1 MVKNRIHAAIAGAT
15 GFVGLDL
22 INILSNHPN
31 VIIRYLCAQK
41 NLGKKINTFDKRI
54 KKLPKISNLKK
65 VNWEQIDVLFLSLPN
80 GEAQK
85 IINKLYLKYKHL
97 KFVDLSADFRLKN
110 FNTFRKYYGKVH
122 KAKKLIKNQ
131 FILYPN

>member
-41 NLGKKINTFDKRI
+41 K
-54 KKLPKISNLKK
+54 S
-65 VNWEQIDVLFLSLPN
+65 W
-80 GEAQK
+80 
-85 IINKLYLKYKHL
+85 
-97 KFVDLSADFRLKN
+97 
-110 FNTFRKYYGKVH
+110 
-122 KAKKLIKNQ
+122 
-131 FILYPN
+131 